1 MTKSEK
7 IISFSWEICW
17 EIKENSWK
25 KKYFLETQVNLV
37 VLRASIEPSYARTH
51 SSLPY
56 IKK

>member
-1 MTKSEK
+1 MGDLLGNQGKLME
-7 IISFSWEICW
+7 
-17 EIKENSWK
+17 
-25 KKYFLETQVNLV
+25 KKYFLETQVSLV